1 MLPVQQN
8 VRTMNSTPLSWWLLL
23 PRWVKSRTCVGFRR
37 SLNLKK
43 FHVSLFERT
52 ASQIKAEPVPEVH
65 QAYRNCFE
73 RMKKELIANYGK
85 DYTSKLP
92 QKMTRK

>member
-1 MLPVQQN
+1 MSP
-8 VRTMNSTPLSWWLLL
+8 
-23 PRWVKSRTCVGFRR
+23 
-37 SLNLKK
+37 
-43 FHVSLFERT
+43 FHERT

-65 QAYRNCFE
+65 QAYRNCFG
-73 RMKKELIANYGK
+73 RMKKQLIADYGE